1 MKQQVINQAGYPVDT
16 FGDGPAPAKGFA
28 VLVVSLLEPET
39 LRRKRDPASADR
51 VCHKVCNE
59 GFCRTTCVQRND
71 RLYMHESDRDYYHH
85 RRPGVELHG
94 PGVGVDIGR

>member
-1 MKQQVINQAGYPVDT
+1 MRSLTLLGA
-16 FGDGPAPAKGFA
+16 AA
-28 VLVVSLLEPET
+28 VVLSATTLLAV
-39 LRRKRDPASADR
+39 PASADR

-85 RRPGVELHG
+85 RRPGVELRG